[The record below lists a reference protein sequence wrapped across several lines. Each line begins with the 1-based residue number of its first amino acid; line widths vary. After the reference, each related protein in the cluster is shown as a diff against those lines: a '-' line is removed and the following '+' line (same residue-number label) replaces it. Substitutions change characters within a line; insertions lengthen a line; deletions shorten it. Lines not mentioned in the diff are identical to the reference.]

1 VYYLADGL
9 GSTMATTDASG
20 NVVNTYTYH
29 PYGATSSS
37 TGSQPNPFQFAGQ
50 QTDPTGLQYL
60 RARYYDPATGT
71 FLSSD
76 PLGLSPS
83 WPGSPYVYAN
93 GNPALLID
101 PYGLFCVGPLCVSS
115 HDVTLGGHSAKQGVD
130 SLAGGAIGTLRSES
144 TLITIA
150 QIASTVAAA
159 SACPLA
165 IASDGLLLPACVAA
179 VVIVGATTEHKA
191 ASVGTKF
198 ANHSIGPVAAACQLA
213 TAGPGPWRLPPLAS
227 TVLCKTASFMDGL
240 FGLSPS
246 NAIGEKQP

>member
-1 VYYLADGL
+1 MEDVITINRRLTDRFGSSKGTLDSRRNAVTYSGGGLRQSSTTGGTTTDYTWDINRSLPEVLRDGTSQYIYGLGGTPLAQVSATGTAYYLADGL

-115 HDVTLGGHSAKQGVD
+115 HDVTLG
-130 SLAGGAIGTLRSES
+130 
-144 TLITIA
+144 
-150 QIASTVAAA
+150 
-159 SACPLA
+159 
-165 IASDGLLLPACVAA
+165 
-179 VVIVGATTEHKA
+179 
-191 ASVGTKF
+191 
-198 ANHSIGPVAAACQLA
+198 
-213 TAGPGPWRLPPLAS
+213 
-227 TVLCKTASFMDGL
+227 
-240 FGLSPS
+240 
-246 NAIGEKQP
+246 